1 MTEEK
6 TFWDDVDEQ
15 AEKSQ
20 SALSNFGQLAVT
32 VARRIH
38 WSDDGVLDVTEEIYN
53 ALPASDKSL
62 ELLFSVTIS
71 EFNPDLDWVH
81 ERKVRIGDK
90 DWHKALVPSLR
101 AILGNDT
108 MSKGNFSETLQSID
122 GKYVEVTDVPQ
133 ASNPEYGTI
142 KFLTI
147 FNSRDEAFAAYSA
160 RLGGGE
166 VAEVAVAA
174 PTDSGLPIP
183 PGYGAEAWLG
193 MVADIQTAL
202 AGGQAVPIVAK
213 EYEVGIPFI
222 AAIAAL

>member
-1 MTEEK
+1 MTEK
-6 TFWDDVDEQ
+6 SFWDEVDEQ
-15 AEKSQ
+15 ADKSQ
-20 SALSNFGQLAVT
+20 SALSNFGQLAIT

-38 WSDDGVLDVTEEIYN
+38 WSDEGVLDVTEEIYN

-147 FNSRDEAFAAYSA
+147 FNSREEAFAAYSA

-193 MVADIQTAL
+193 MVADIQAAL
-202 AGGQAVPIVAK
+202 AGGKSVPAVAE
-213 EYEVGIPFI
+213 EYQVGVPAI

>member
-1 MTEEK
+1 MAEEK
-6 TFWDDVDEQ
+6 SFWDDVDEQ

-20 SALSNFGQLAVT
+20 SALSNFGQLAIT

-38 WSDDGVLDVTEEIYN
+38 WSDEGVLDVTEEIYN
-53 ALPASDKSL
+53 ALPAGKKSL
-62 ELLFSVTIS
+62 ELLFSVNIS
-71 EFNPDLDWVH
+71 EFNPDLDWTH

-108 MSKGNFSETLQSID
+108 MSKGNFSATLQTID

-147 FNSRDEAFAAYSA
+147 FNSREEAFAAYSA

-166 VAEVAVAA
+166 VTEVVAA

-183 PGYGAEAWLG
+183 PNYDAAGWLG
-193 MVADIQTAL
+193 MVEDIQAAL
-202 AGGQAVPIVAK
+202 SGGQAVPIVAK

-222 AAIAAL
+222 AAIAALD